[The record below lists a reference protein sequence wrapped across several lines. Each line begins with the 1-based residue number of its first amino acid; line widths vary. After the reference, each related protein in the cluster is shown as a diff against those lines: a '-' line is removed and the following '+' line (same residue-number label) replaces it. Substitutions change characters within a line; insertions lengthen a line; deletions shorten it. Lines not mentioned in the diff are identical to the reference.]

1 MTGTLEH
8 LYSRRWLQIHVIQ
21 RSKCSENSSWMVD
34 CQRSFS
40 SKALCWWLF
49 ENSWQCFP
57 LGSVCIY
64 IFLLIIRYKLF
75 KTSYNASDLMN
86 LPCRKYNLKVIIDLH
101 AAPGSQNALEHSSS
115 RDNFLEWG
123 QTDENIKQTVAVIE
137 FLSER
142 YTTIFLLISFIYNIC
157 VLIFVIIC
165 MYI

>member
-1 MTGTLEH
+1 
-8 LYSRRWLQIHVIQ
+8 
-21 RSKCSENSSWMVD
+21 
-34 CQRSFS
+34 
-40 SKALCWWLF
+40 
-49 ENSWQCFP
+49 
-57 LGSVCIY
+57 
-64 IFLLIIRYKLF
+64 
-75 KTSYNASDLMN
+75 MN